1 MGPFGELIMV
11 ILFMIVSLSILGDA
25 ESVVC
30 FVLMPI
36 VVVFVDVLGARAW
49 LRLWADFR
57 VRPPPARPPRESD
70 VAMTMRRGRVFARW
84 VRTKT
89 EVDFRET
96 EHPNTPPNPPTPNE

>member
-36 VVVFVDVLGARAW
+36 VVVFVDVLGSRA
-49 LRLWADFR
+49 LWAL
-57 VRPPPARPPRESD
+57 
-70 VAMTMRRGRVFARW
+70 G
-84 VRTKT
+84 
-89 EVDFRET
+89 
-96 EHPNTPPNPPTPNE
+96 

>member
-57 VRPPPARPPRESD
+57 VRPPPAPR
-70 VAMTMRRGRVFARW
+70 
-84 VRTKT
+84 VRATWQ
-89 EVDFRET
+89 
-96 EHPNTPPNPPTPNE
+96 